1 MNKHVQIS
9 ILCQIY
15 GKLLTEKQ
23 YNALNDY
30 YNNDMSL
37 SEIGINYNI
46 SRQAVSDLI
55 KKGEEKL
62 FEYEKVLK
70 IMEKTQEN
78 EKTLQLVFSQLS
90 EIAEISSEKKVIEIL
105 NKVQKELQIIA

>member
-70 IMEKTQEN
+70 IMKKTQEN

>member
-1 MNKHVQIS
+1 MEKHVQIS
-9 ILCQIY
+9 VLCEIY

-23 YNALNDY
+23 YEALNDY

-37 SEIGINYNI
+37 AEIGTNYNI
-46 SRQAVSDLI
+46 SRQAVRDLI

-62 FEYEKVLK
+62 FEYEKVLR
-70 IMEKTQEN
+70 IMEKTQVN

-90 EIAEISSEKKVIEIL
+90 EIAEISSEKKVIEML
-105 NKVQKELQIIA
+105 NKIQKELHCIV